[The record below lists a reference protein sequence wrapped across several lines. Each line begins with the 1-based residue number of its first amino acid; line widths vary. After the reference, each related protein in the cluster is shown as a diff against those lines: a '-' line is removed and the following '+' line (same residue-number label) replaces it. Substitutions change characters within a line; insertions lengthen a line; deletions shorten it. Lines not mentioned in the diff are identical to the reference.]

1 MKQLLPFFLCL
12 CWLSSAWSQC
22 EESLHSAEAALGK
35 SFIVNPQFNSAVLS
49 VNDSLTFESVWL
61 ANNTY
66 RIATSAQENEQVE
79 IQLFD
84 QNNQLIFSGSEFNY
98 PSKWDFFIENSMTVK
113 CVVRP
118 VKMNATPCCLT
129 VLTGFKK

>member
-1 MKQLLPFFLCL
+1 MIRLIPFLLSI
-12 CWLSSAWSQC
+12 CWLTNGWSQC
-22 EESLHSAEAALGK
+22 DESLRAAEAALGK
-35 SFIVNPQFNSAVLS
+35 SFIANPQFHEAILS
-49 VNDSLTFESVWL
+49 QNDSLTFESVWL

-66 RIATSAQENEQVE
+66 RIATSASEEEQ
-79 IQLFD
+79 IDIRLFD

-118 VKMNATPCCLT
+118 VQVAASPSCLT

>member
-1 MKQLLPFFLCL
+1 MKRLIPFLLSI
-12 CWLSSAWSQC
+12 CWLTNGWSQC
-22 EESLHSAEAALGK
+22 VESLRAAEAALGK
-35 SFIVNPQFNSAVLS
+35 SFIANPQFHEAILS
-49 VNDSLTFESVWL
+49 KSDSLTFESVWL

-66 RIATSAQENEQVE
+66 RIATSASEEEQ
-79 IQLFD
+79 IDIRLFD

-118 VKMNATPCCLT
+118 VQVPATPFCLT
-129 VLTGFKK
+129 ILTGFKK

>member
-1 MKQLLPFFLCL
+1 MNKLLPFFLSI
-12 CWLSSAWSQC
+12 CWMTNGWSQC
-22 EESLHSAEAALGK
+22 EESLNSAEAALGK

-49 VNDSLTFESVWL
+49 VSDSLTFESVWL

-66 RIATSAQENEQVE
+66 RIATSAGEKEQ
-79 IQLFD
+79 IDIRLFD

-98 PSKWDFFIENSMTVK
+98 PSKWDFFIENSMTIK

-118 VKMNATPCCLT
+118 VQVASTPFCIT